1 MRLELQAR
9 TELTLRTLQALS
21 DRRRR
26 GGAALGEQVGASA
39 AYLAHVVAPLT
50 RAGWVTSVPGPT
62 GGYESVVDLDTVS
75 LHDLIELVEGPT
87 DDGRCVLVDR
97 PCGTPDVCAARA
109 RGPAARGALTAELSA
124 ISLAQ
129 IIKEQEMP
137 S

>member
-9 TELTLRTLQALS
+9 TELTLATLRALS
-21 DRRRR
+21 NGRRTS
-26 GGAALGEQVGASA
+26 GAMLGEQVGASA

-62 GGYESVVDLDTVS
+62 GGYELVADLATVS

-97 PCGTPDVCAARA
+97 ECGTPELCALHDAWARC
-109 RGPAARGALTAELSA
+109 RGALTAELAA
-124 ISLAQ
+124 ISLTK
-129 IIKEQEMP
+129 IIQEQEIQ